1 MRSHVATA
9 GVVLALGVLAAACAD
24 APAAEPSDTVGQL
37 PEPTDIGTISPII
50 VETLPPDLEG
60 TAPPGSIFG
69 GDPCTALVPADFTQ
83 VTFNAVG
90 SGTLVD
96 AFPPSIDSCQFTVEV
111 GDDQYVVVVQIRT
124 QSEFESP
131 QGTPPPDTSPI
142 DSSPIDTATST
153 SAAEVTPDE
162 IDDVGNAAVGV
173 TQGTEYEVI
182 VEVDNGWFSV
192 RTPDATSATYL
203 AGRAA
208 TRAG

>member
-1 MRSHVATA
+1 MRVA
-9 GVVLALGVLAAACAD
+9 GVAIALGALLVACTD

-50 VETLPPDLEG
+50 VETLPPDLDG

-83 VTFNAVG
+83 VTFDAAG

-96 AFPPSIDSCQFTVEV
+96 TFPPSIDSCQFTVEV
-111 GDDQYVVVVQIRT
+111 GDEQYVVLVQIRA
-124 QSEFESP
+124 EADFE
-131 QGTPPPDTSPI
+131 TPVPDTTAPI
-142 DSSPIDTATST
+142 GTADTADT
-153 SAAEVTPDE
+153 APEVLVEE

-173 TQGTEYEVI
+173 TRGDQYEVI
-182 VEVDNGWFSV
+182 VAVDNGWFSV
-192 RTPDATSATYL
+192 RAPDATSATYL

-208 TRAG
+208 TRAV